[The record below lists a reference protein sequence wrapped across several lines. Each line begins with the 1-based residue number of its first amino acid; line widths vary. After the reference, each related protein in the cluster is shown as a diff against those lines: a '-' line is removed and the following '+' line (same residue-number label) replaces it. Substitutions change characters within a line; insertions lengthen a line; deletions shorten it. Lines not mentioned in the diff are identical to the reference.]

1 MHQESKKMEAVAVAM
16 EHPRVAANL
25 EQEEANLG
33 LYPILPEPEKKDW
46 NCKKVSS
53 R

>member
-1 MHQESKKMEAVAVAM
+1 MHQETKKMEAMAV
-16 EHPRVAANL
+16 EHLREAANL

-46 NCKKVSS
+46 DCKKVSS

>member
-1 MHQESKKMEAVAVAM
+1 MHQETKKMEGVAVEM
-16 EHPRVAANL
+16 EHPREAANL

-33 LYPILPEPEKKDW
+33 LYPILPEPEKKGW
-46 NCKKVSS
+46 NCKKVSN